1 MAQLP
6 GVLDLVGVID
16 RFRYS
21 AHHDPLCSGFE
32 QQRGGQEDLLVRR
45 GERDHERVC
54 LRRRNCN
61 LAEL

>member
-6 GVLDLVGVID
+6 SLLDLVGVID
-16 RFRYS
+16 RLCYGTY
-21 AHHDPLCSGFE
+21 HHPLCPGFE

-45 GERDHERVC
+45 GERHHERVC
-54 LRRRNCN
+54 LRRRNCS